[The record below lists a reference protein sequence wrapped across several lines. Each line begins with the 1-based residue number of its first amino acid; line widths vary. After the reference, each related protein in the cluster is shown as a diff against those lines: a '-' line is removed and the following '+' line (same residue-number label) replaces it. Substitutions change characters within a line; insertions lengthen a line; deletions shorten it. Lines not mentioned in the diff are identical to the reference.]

1 MMDGGWGMG
10 QEQLAKLSIVEI
22 PDGVIGNIHQFK
34 NFDPSRILHY
44 ELKEDCLLIYMEES
58 VRLEA
63 INEFSRTIEDF
74 RNEVER
80 GIRPEVEAFEAFE
93 YNDDLSEL
101 KFTVKRELFDHD
113 ILAEMLEI
121 SIVEDAIKFQIY
133 SRKSIGVQ
141 VYYLD
146 DKTKLVFEQRFYPES
161 R

>member
-1 MMDGGWGMG
+1 MG
-10 QEQLAKLSIVEI
+10 QEFSKEQLARLSIVEI

-58 VRLEA
+58 IRLEA
-63 INEFSRTIEDF
+63 ITEFSRTIEDF
-74 RNEVER
+74 RNEVEKR
-80 GIRPEVEAFEAFE
+80 IRPEVEAFEAFE
-93 YNDDLSEL
+93 YNEDLSEL
-101 KFTVKRELFDHD
+101 RFTVKRELFNQD

>member
-1 MMDGGWGMG
+1 MG
-10 QEQLAKLSIVEI
+10 QEFSKDQLTKLSIVEI

-44 ELKEDCLLIYMEES
+44 ELKEDCLLIYMEEW

-63 INEFSRTIEDF
+63 INEFSGTVEDF

-80 GIRPEVEAFEAFE
+80 GIRPEVEAFESFE
-93 YNDDLSEL
+93 YNEDLSEL
-101 KFTVKRELFDHD
+101 KFTVKRDLFEQD

-146 DKTKLVFEQRFYPES
+146 DMTKLVFEQRFYPES